1 MGKYRDQFSELLSVV
16 RARQSL
22 QADEQRSGGGSEAID
37 CGSHSR
43 ASAINVV
50 MAAIESAAVGRKHRV
65 VTVFLVLLATF
76 VHCDAAHAELFDSLD
91 AYPPRWQLDTSDC
104 DARVIDHK
112 NLPTGGVDGG
122 GCESVTF
129 QAGVGS
135 QAILIYPFQPVHAIN
150 DLIANVSVMSVRKG
164 SRVGLRVRFPYLRD
178 PQTHRPVSVIIY
190 GTKYDRRGKFQSLG
204 IGSIQRE
211 LRIKIAK
218 MRGVHGAS
226 ANLEDPYVDAVAI
239 NAYSG
244 PGTTTLRV
252 DQVSVQ
258 GMVPVGDNGRVDEV
272 PPRQRGNA
280 TSNDLAAT
288 GGGAMAESGMPLDP
302 RRVLQ
307 MRLPGSQSSKR
318 GAVALPPAFPQ
329 SSVIRILEH
338 QDEPLAWI
346 RSLGFDAVLLAQPP
360 TADILREAIQ
370 SQLLIY
376 APPPAA
382 PDPAL
387 QNLLDP
393 VMAWY
398 LGGGVALDRER
409 VSQTDLTVRRLRAF
423 PDLWQRPIVIAPVEN
438 WTGYAAIAD
447 AIVSDASLRSRGLP
461 ASEQALGQ
469 AQRRTRIG
477 GRTEIAIAIESS
489 SPRKLVEMNRAI
501 EAAIGAPPGGSFR
514 WHSMLTQVVQSLE
527 QTPRAIVF
535 RSHESLVAGTAFAQQ
550 RSMALSYINRFVAM
564 ISPWLASARPAAAY
578 PIAGAPYRC
587 GRLDSA
593 GDQFLLL
600 TSDSTIGDQVLAGD
614 GRAIDILLPPEM
626 IYRTAWRLTNFTAER
641 IDIEST
647 STGSR
652 IQIVS
657 PDVAEII
664 VISSDAS
671 LGARL
676 NRSAKRFAAKAASDR
691 WQLCGDQAR
700 QIRSDWNNAVTS
712 GATEAIMPIDLL
724 TAAQQTLDEA
734 ETVYRAGDAEATLR
748 LSRRADAWA
757 VRASVQLSQALLPT
771 GLGGQPMRYISCP
784 PNDEGRPVLQTAWQP
799 LMADEGWSDNLIA
812 AGGLDQPSD
821 LAPEKWTFGRRT
833 LARSNSD
840 AVWVG
845 RGFFSGRGAI
855 KLSAASTIREPLG
868 GGYEGTIAI
877 LSSPT
882 VNILANQA
890 VRVDAM
896 IRTIG
901 FGAPHQ
907 GILVYDSLGGQE
919 MGVLVRGATDWTPVR
934 LYRQSTGDTE
944 MKVMFEVIGD
954 GEAVVDEIS
963 VRAWNPDPLPGLPL
977 RTITP

>member
-1 MGKYRDQFSELLSVV
+1 MGKYRVQFPKLLSVV
-16 RARQSL
+16 RAGQSL
-22 QADEQRSGGGSEAID
+22 L
-37 CGSHSR
+37 
-43 ASAINVV
+43 VV
-50 MAAIESAAVGRKHRV
+50 AVLFHGDV
-65 VTVFLVLLATF
+65 AN
-76 VHCDAAHAELFDSLD
+76 AELFDSLD

-112 NLPTGGVDGG
+112 NLPTGGHDGG

-135 QAILIYPFQPVHAIN
+135 LSILVYPIEPVHAIN
-150 DLIANVSVMSVRKG
+150 DLVANVSVMSAREG
-164 SRVGLRVRFPYLRD
+164 SRVGLRVRFPYVRD
-178 PQTHRPVSVIIY
+178 PQTHRPISVIIY
-190 GTKYDRRGKFQSLG
+190 GTAYDRPGKFQFLG
-204 IGSIQRE
+204 IGSIERE
-211 LRIKIAK
+211 LRIKIANL
-218 MRGVHGAS
+218 RAVHGS
-226 ANLEDPYVDAVAI
+226 SSNLNDPYVDAVAI

-244 PGTTTLRV
+244 PGMTTLRI
-252 DQVSVQ
+252 DEISVR
-258 GMVPVGDNGRVDEV
+258 GMVPFGDNGRVNEV
-272 PPRQRGNA
+272 PPKP
-280 TSNDLAAT
+280 TSNRRT
-288 GGGAMAESGMPLDP
+288 PVDP

-307 MRLPGSQSSKR
+307 MRLPNPRSKN
-318 GAVALPPAFPQ
+318 GIAVPLPPPFPQ
-329 SSVIRILEH
+329 SDVIRILEH
-338 QDEPLAWI
+338 QDEPFAWI
-346 RSLGFDAVLLAQPP
+346 RSLGFDAVLLSHPP
-360 TADILREAIQ
+360 TANDLREAIQ
-370 SQLLIY
+370 SQLLLY

-398 LGGGVALDRER
+398 LGGGVALDKDR
-409 VSQTDLTVRRLRAF
+409 VDQTDLTVRRIRAF
-423 PDLWQRPIVIAPVEN
+423 PEHWQRPIVIAPVEN
-438 WTGYAAIAD
+438 WAGYSTLAD

-461 ASEQALGQ
+461 ASEQSLGQ
-469 AQRRTRIG
+469 AQRRARIG
-477 GRTEIAIAIESS
+477 SRTAIAIAIESS
-489 SPRKLVEMNRAI
+489 SPRKLANMNRAI
-501 EAAIGAPPGGSFR
+501 ESSIGAPPGGNFR

-535 RSHESLVAGTAFAQQ
+535 RSYDSLVSGTSFAHQ

-564 ISPWLASARPAAAY
+564 ISPWLASARPAEPY
-578 PIAGAPYRC
+578 PIAGATYRC
-587 GRLDSA
+587 GRLETD
-593 GDQFLLL
+593 GNQFLML

-614 GRAIDILLPPEM
+614 GQAVDILLPPEM
-626 IYRTAWRLTNFTAER
+626 INRTAWRLTNFAARR
-641 IDIEST
+641 IEIEKT
-647 STGSR
+647 STGAR

-676 NRSAKRFAAKAASDR
+676 NQSARRFAVKAASDR
-691 WQLCGDQAR
+691 WQLCGDQIR
-700 QIRSDWNNAVTS
+700 QIRNDWDNAVTS
-712 GATEAIMPIDLL
+712 GATEVLMPIDLL
-724 TAAQQTLDEA
+724 DAAQQTLQEA

-771 GLGGQPMRYISCP
+771 GPGGRPLRYISCP

-799 LMADEGWSDNLIA
+799 LMGDKGWSRNLIA
-812 AGGLDQPSD
+812 SGGLDQPSD
-821 LAPEKWTFGRRT
+821 LAPEKWAFGRRT
-833 LARSNSD
+833 IARATSD

-845 RGFFSGRGAI
+845 RGFFSGRGAV
-855 KLSAASTIREPLG
+855 KLLAASMSGEPLG

-882 VNILANQA
+882 VNILPNQA
-890 VRVDAM
+890 VRIDAM

-963 VRAWNPDPLPGLPL
+963 IKSWSPNPLPSLPM
-977 RTITP
+977 RSISYE